1 MPYATFFH
9 PEISRVG
16 LNEKDAIS
24 LGIKYDVTTYNISDL
39 DRAIVDG
46 ETLGLIKVLT
56 KPRTDK
62 ILGVTI
68 AADHASNLI
77 SEYTLAMKHGIGLKK
92 ILGTIHV
99 YPTMAEANK
108 FVASEWAK
116 NHKPRWA
123 LWLLKGFH
131 SWMRG
136 DSFSFS
142 SENKKEV
149 VENSDFN

>member
-1 MPYATFFH
+1 M
-9 PEISRVG
+9 
-16 LNEKDAIS
+16 NEKDAVSI
-24 LGIKYDVTTYNISDL
+24 GIKYDVTTYDISEL

-46 ETLGLIKVLT
+46 EALGLIKVLT
-56 KPRTDK
+56 RPGTDK

-77 SEYTLAMKHGIGLKK
+77 SEYTLAMKHGIGLRK

-116 NHKPRWA
+116 NHKPKWA
-123 LWLLKGFH
+123 LWFLDGLH
-131 SWMRG
+131 SWLRG
-136 DSFSFS
+136 DGFIFLIK
-142 SENKKEV
+142 NKKDTV
-149 VENSDFN
+149 KNSDSN